1 MSKFLE
7 WVLLMLV
14 VGFLCQTALSQP
26 STLFARKPPI
36 MGTLLSVENKN
47 LLVKPRQR
55 GADSQE
61 VTVPTDEKTEVY
73 IDSTRSKLGDLKP
86 GMSVT
91 VSTRQSSPTNSYL
104 VVTAATKT
112 LNGEIVK
119 IEDNTLVIRTMDEGK
134 TNDVTLLADGQTQI
148 KFLPTVAG
156 SRLMPPRDG
165 QLRDLKPG
173 MMVKVSPET
182 GTAQKIYVSSLW
194 KEKAQ
199 EHRTTNGP
207 ALH

>member
-7 WVLLMLV
+7 WALLMLL

-119 IEDNTLVIRTMDEGK
+119 IEDNTLVIRTVGEGK

-148 KFLPTVAG
+148 KFLPKVAG

-199 EHRTTNGP
+199 EHTTTNGP

>member
-1 MSKFLE
+1 
-7 WVLLMLV
+7 
-14 VGFLCQTALSQP
+14 
-26 STLFARKPPI
+26 
-36 MGTLLSVENKN
+36 
-47 LLVKPRQR
+47 
-55 GADSQE
+55 
-61 VTVPTDEKTEVY
+61 
-73 IDSTRSKLGDLKP
+73 
-86 GMSVT
+86 MSVT

-119 IEDNTLVIRTMDEGK
+119 IEDNTLVIRTVGEGK

-148 KFLPTVAG
+148 KFFPKVAG